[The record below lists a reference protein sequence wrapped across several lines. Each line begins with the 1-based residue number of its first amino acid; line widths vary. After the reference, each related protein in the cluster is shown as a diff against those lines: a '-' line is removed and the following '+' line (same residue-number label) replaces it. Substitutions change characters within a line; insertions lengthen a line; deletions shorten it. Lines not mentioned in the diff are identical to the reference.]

1 MKKTLFSIGLSLI
14 ASSSAL
20 AQTCITLKNG
30 QQLTQ
35 TTSSWV
41 NTLIADKKFIKAG
54 ETKRAEMVA
63 DYNNDCA
70 SGKIKGFGGTP
81 YTLTMTDYSKGT
93 LDESIAFQ
101 MGPYKFPMECKN
113 DTLYLYRN
121 KGIMRMEEN
130 VLVNVNAPNAY
141 IDEVKFE
148 LTKKTIGFG
157 RQGAA
162 VFPNSLDIGDN
173 LPIYEDIYLS
183 VPTSWDDKIRH
194 NVLAGYKKVTST
206 SYGYGSGVNKK
217 GQAIS
222 GIGVWETTTMKALYK
237 TIKTDAKVTI
247 SSSIYIMHH
256 VFATVTDK
264 KSIKIGKDTYDAYVI
279 QSQRWTKNNEVNN
292 WESESK
298 ELNAQMAQWESDFKE
313 RIEKKLMKKGITNE
327 LGYLVEHVTEWF
339 VPGVGVVQFESVDSH
354 GVITS
359 KMTINKIK

>member
-1 MKKTLFSIGLSLI
+1 MKKTLLIIGLGLVTT
-14 ASSSAL
+14 SSVL
-20 AQTCITLKNG
+20 AQNCITLKKG
-30 QQLTQ
+30 QQITQ

-41 NTLIADKKFIKAG
+41 NTLIADKKFIKSS

-63 DYNNDCA
+63 DYNKDCA

-81 YTLTMTDYSKGT
+81 YTLTMTDYSKGSWG
-93 LDESIAFQ
+93 ESIAFQ

-113 DTLYLYRN
+113 DTLYLFRN

-157 RQGAA
+157 SQGAA

-173 LPIYEDIYLS
+173 LPLYEDIYLS

-194 NVLAGYKKVTST
+194 NVLTGYKKVTST
-206 SYGYGSGVNKK
+206 SYGYNSGVNSK
-217 GQAIS
+217 GQAVS
-222 GIGVWETTTMKALYK
+222 GIGVWEESTMKAVYK

-264 KSIKIGKDTYDAYVI
+264 VSLKIGKDSYDSYVI
-279 QSQRWTKNNEVNN
+279 QSQRWTKNNEVTD
-292 WESESK
+292 WDTESQ
-298 ELNAQMAQWESDFKE
+298 ELNANMALWESDFKE
-313 RIEKKLMKKGITNE
+313 RIAKKFVKKGITNE
-327 LGYLVEHVTEWF
+327 LGYIVEHVTEWF
-339 VPGVGVVQFESVDSH
+339 VPGIGVVQFESVDSH
-354 GVITS
+354 GVMTS
-359 KMTINKIK
+359 KMTIDKIK